1 MYKTHANN
9 KLERKTPLSDALSD
23 SPETPFEPPTCQV
36 PSELGITN
44 AITEQAGRSGFT
56 TYTLYVFYF
65 LI

>member
-56 TYTLYVFYF
+56 T
-65 LI
+65 